1 MTKAIAVLFYP
12 SLSEDSYKCLRA
24 PVKTKGNGLLV
35 ASYITVKST
44 QIVCSVA
51 RLGVLGLIDS
61 VNAHNIHDWLFIF
74 FTLNY

>member
-1 MTKAIAVLFYP
+1 MTKAVAVLFYP

-44 QIVCSVA
+44 QIVYSVA
-51 RLGVLGLIDS
+51 RLGILGLIYS
-61 VNAHNIHDWLFIF
+61 VNALNIQDGMLISSQ
-74 FTLNY
+74 